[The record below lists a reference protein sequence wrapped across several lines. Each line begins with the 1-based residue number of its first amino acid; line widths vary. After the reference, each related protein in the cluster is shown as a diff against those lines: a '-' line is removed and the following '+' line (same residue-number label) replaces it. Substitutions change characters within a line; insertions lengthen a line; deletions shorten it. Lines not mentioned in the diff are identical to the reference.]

1 MDTVRA
7 FIAIDMPKSVVE
19 LIRCKQDAL
28 RKEGFRMRWVSPEN
42 VHLTLRFLGDISND
56 DIDGIRQAVE
66 NTAAKCAPPS
76 IFAKGMGVFPK
87 RGDPR
92 VVWIGLGGELDALAE
107 IYRLLNECLAE
118 KGIPPE
124 KRPFKGHLTIG
135 RIKGRIAAENLRSHL
150 EIHGDVQGN
159 PFKASRVCLYKSDL
173 TPGGAVYTT
182 LARVEMK
189 RQD

>member
-1 MDTVRA
+1 MTTVRA

-28 RKEGFRMRWVSPEN
+28 RKEGLRLRWVSPEN
-42 VHLTLRFLGDISND
+42 VHLTIRFLGDIAVD

-66 NTAAKCAPPS
+66 TAAAESAPPTV
-76 IFAKGMGVFPK
+76 FAKGVGAFPK
-87 RGDPR
+87 GGQPR

-107 IYRLLNECLAE
+107 IYRRLNDCLAE

-135 RIKGRIAAENLRSHL
+135 RIKGRMTAVNLHRYL
-150 EIHGDVQGN
+150 EILGDVQGDS
-159 PFKASRVCLYKSDL
+159 FKASRLCLYKSDP
-173 TPGGAVYTT
+173 TPGGAVYTA
-182 LARVEMK
+182 LARVEIEH
-189 RQD
+189 QD